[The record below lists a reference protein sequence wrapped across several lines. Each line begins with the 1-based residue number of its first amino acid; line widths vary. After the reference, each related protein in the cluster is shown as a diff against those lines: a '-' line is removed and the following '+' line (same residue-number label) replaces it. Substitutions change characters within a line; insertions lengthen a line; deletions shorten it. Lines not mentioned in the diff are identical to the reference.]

1 MPPHERHRPRR
12 TSSVGGA
19 YFKNSLAARLA
30 LSAPEPPPPFF
41 LPLVLVL
48 LDLLLLLLLLLP
60 LEPFLEVSADFS
72 RYFLPSLAILS
83 MVGPDHAPSR
93 AVVCYGCC
101 CPIGAVPNPV
111 AERVP
116 QRRL

>member
-12 TSSVGGA
+12 TPSVGGA

-48 LDLLLLLLLLLP
+48 LDLLLLP

-83 MVGPDHAPSR
+83 IVGPDHAPSR
-93 AVVCYGCC
+93 AVICYGCC
-101 CPIGAVPNPV
+101 YVIQTIPSAV
-111 AERVP
+111 AGRVL
-116 QRRL
+116 QH